1 MAAVFYFYP
10 DTIWTKP
17 EIFPTTYPESLYS
30 WAIGKILFIGTYILL
45 PLTFLGHPLNYTIFD
60 EFNKFNNDDYAV
72 ITSQDAAKIFILLLM
87 SLPYI
92 VPFAWANNFYM

>member
-1 MAAVFYFYP
+1 MAAAFYFYP

-30 WAIGKILFIGTYILL
+30 WAISKILFIGTYILL

-60 EFNKFNNDDYAV
+60 EFDKHTDIVYVGIVYGGV
-72 ITSQDAAKIFILLLM
+72 IAR
-87 SLPYI
+87 
-92 VPFAWANNFYM
+92 W